1 MPEEGCNAENVIEK
15 GGNSKAVDL
24 CRSQAVS
31 DRIVD
36 SDPVSGNDSAVLH
49 DKREGHSQE
58 HETST
63 MQQNGKRKMSQTHPS
78 IIKRTRV
85 PFAKN
90 SKLKIDLKKG
100 EIIEIEEGGSQCD

>member
-1 MPEEGCNAENVIEK
+1 MLQTLEIILQLLIQELVMFRLKKACNAENVIEK

-78 IIKRTRV
+78 IIKR
-85 PFAKN
+85 N
-90 SKLKIDLKKG
+90 LLKIQSRK
-100 EIIEIEEGGSQCD
+100 